1 MKKEKFKFLSVIN
14 WCLLFTLPVILLTV
28 NVKTNTIDSTI
39 LTKKLSTNLFNKV
52 IEVEAVLEKEEVVVE
67 EVKDEKLEEV
77 IKKDTEKIE
86 EVNVIKR
93 EEVKKEEIKVEK
105 PVEIPKEEVTDVI
118 DTYTGKMSFYTA
130 SCRGCSGITS
140 TGVDISDGKL
150 YYNDKTYG
158 NVRIIA
164 AGSEIPKWSIVRLKN
179 TSLGKDVLA
188 IVLDRGGAIGLGK
201 TFLIDMLTNSNE
213 NKGGVEKNIVVE
225 VIRKGK

>member
-1 MKKEKFKFLSVIN
+1 MKKGRIIFIIN
-14 WCLLFTLPVILLTV
+14 WCLLFLLPITLLNV
-28 NVKTNTIDSTI
+28 NVKTNTINSTVV
-39 LTKKLSTNLFNKV
+39 TKKLNTNLFNK
-52 IEVEAVLEKEEVVVE
+52 IEEVEAVIEEKSIIEENIEQEKVVKEIIKKETKNIE
-67 EVKDEKLEEV
+67 EIPV
-77 IKKDTEKIE
+77 IKK
-86 EVNVIKR
+86 

-105 PVEIPKEEVTDVI
+105 PVESPKEEITDAI
-118 DTYTGKMSFYTA
+118 DTYTGKMSFYNA
-130 SCRGCSGITS
+130 NCNGCSGITA
-140 TGVDISDGKL
+140 TGVDVSDGKL